1 MKTIP
6 GMHEFI
12 KSVDIVIILELLP
25 TLLNSIVPEVDHQLY
40 SLLLSKRG
48 FRILILSEIAESQ
61 FEVPRAL
68 KLSLVAVMIIQGNT
82 IPNKTEVIKLK
93 KKRKIKN
100 EPEVLIY
107 EQALKVEQ
115 D

>member
-12 KSVDIVIILELLP
+12 KSVDNVIRLELLP

-40 SLLLSKRG
+40 SLPLSKGG

-61 FEVPRAL
+61 FEVPQAL

-82 IPNKTEVIKLK
+82 IPNKTEVNEIK
-93 KKRKIKN
+93 REIK
-100 EPEVLIY
+100 VLIH